1 MIIFVLIIGKTS
13 FFYTINTNGDA
24 LILKESGYV
33 GGTFAL
39 GYTVEKVL
47 RR

>member
-1 MIIFVLIIGKTS
+1 MIIFVLIIGKIS

-33 GGTFAL
+33 DGAFAL
-39 GYTVEKVL
+39 GCTVGKGL